1 MSEPPHPQPGPSM
14 SERHAPA
21 GEDDGRIGI
30 FPSWKSLYV
39 SVLVYTA
46 ALIVLLYVLT
56 VLFDHS
62 LR

>member
-1 MSEPPHPQPGPSM
+1 MSAHTPGS
-14 SERHAPA
+14 
-21 GEDDGRIGI
+21 DDEGRIGI

-62 LR
+62 IR